1 MAEVSIVTSVY
12 NKAPWLEKCLRSF
25 MAQTFKDIEIIVI
38 NNGSTDNS
46 EKIIKTIANTDSRI
60 RVIDIEK
67 NIGPAGAYAI
77 GIDAVTSDYFALCDS
92 DDYIPENYIEV
103 LYQKI
108 TKYDADIAMCT
119 NDMVWDDGKVEI
131 NKRPTQSEIIFT
143 ETDIPKLLPQ
153 IIDHHSNRYLGYY
166 LAETGVLWAKLYK
179 TSFVRSNN
187 VNYDKDVW
195 IYCDWLF
202 NFLLIQKLTKMV
214 YTEDTLYHFYQSNGS
229 VTRSTKM
236 NWEESNRRR
245 IAIDKFSEACSKLT
259 IDDNLRRAMNVFVY
273 SNIQDVISLY
283 VSHYPDEVALEDVNK
298 LESDIATWQ
307 QMTMLLDTRMYGL
320 TLKQK
325 IKLFLIKNKI
335 NWPFIIKRKLKRRR
349 IK

>member
-1 MAEVSIVTSVY
+1 MAKVSIVTSVY
-12 NKAPWLEKCLRSF
+12 NKAPWLERCLRSF
-25 MAQTFKDIEIIVI
+25 LAQTFKDIEIIVI

-67 NIGPAGAYAI
+67 NIGPAGAYAL
-77 GIDAVTSDYFALCDS
+77 GIEAVNTDYFALCDS

-119 NDMVWDDGKVEI
+119 NDMVWDNGKVKV
-131 NKRPTQSEIIFT
+131 NKRPPQSEIVFT
-143 ETDIPKLLPQ
+143 GRDIPKLLPQ

-166 LAETGVLWAKLYK
+166 LAEIGVLWSKLYK
-179 TSFVRSNN
+179 TSFVRNNN

-195 IYCDWLF
+195 VYCDWLF
-202 NFLLIQKLTKMV
+202 NFLLMQKLSKMV
-214 YTEDTLYHFYQSNGS
+214 YTEDTLYHFYQSDGS
-229 VTRSTKM
+229 FTRLKKM
-236 NWEESNRRR
+236 NWEEKNRRK
-245 IAIDKFSEACSKLT
+245 ITLNKFNKACRT
-259 IDDNLRRAMNVFVY
+259 VNIDDNLQMAMNVFAY
-273 SNIQDVISLY
+273 SNIQEVFSMYI
-283 VSHYPDEVALEDVNK
+283 SHYPDEVTLDDVND
-298 LESDIATWQ
+298 LENDIVMWQ

-325 IKLFLIKNKI
+325 IKLFLIKYKI
-335 NWPFIIKRKLKRRR
+335 NWPFIIKRKLKRGEE
-349 IK
+349 